1 MAFPLART
9 ERTMRTSTHSLPL
22 RPLASLLAGA
32 TALALAATAPARAA
46 DASPDTA
53 TATTS
58 DVAPS
63 DQVVVPQVERR
74 DVRKPKY
81 PSNDFEIGLFGG
93 TYSTQNFGT
102 AGVFGARLGYD
113 ITEDFF
119 VEATYGRTK
128 VSDKTF
134 RQVLPGGVFS
144 KGTETLSYYDL
155 DLGWNFLPGEIFI
168 DKNWAKASTMY
179 VVGGVGNTTFDSQRN
194 QTWNFGVGA
203 RLFLA
208 DWVALRADVRD
219 HIFSLDLLGKRSST
233 QNPELTLGVAF
244 FY

>member
-1 MAFPLART
+1 
-9 ERTMRTSTHSLPL
+9 MRTSSRFLTQR
-22 RPLASLLAGA
+22 RPALVAALA
-32 TALALAATAPARAA
+32 TALVLAAVAVAPATARAA

-53 TATTS
+53 TGTAS
-58 DVAPS
+58 DGAPT
-63 DQVVVPQVERR
+63 DQVIVPQVERR
-74 DVRKPKY
+74 DVHKPKY

-102 AGVFGARLGYD
+102 AGAFGGRLGYD

-128 VSDKTF
+128 VSDATF
-134 RQVLPGGVFS
+134 RQVLPGGVFT
-144 KGTETLSYYDL
+144 KEKETLSYYDI
-155 DLGWNFLPGEIFI
+155 DLGYNFLPGEIFI
-168 DKNWAKASTMY
+168 GKNWAKASTMY
-179 VVGGVGNTTFDSQRN
+179 VVAGVGNTTFDGQRN

-233 QNPELTLGVAF
+233 QNPELTLGVSF

>member
-1 MAFPLART
+1 MTAKSRSKTDSRPSNLAFAVRATLAT
-9 ERTMRTSTHSLPL
+9 
-22 RPLASLLAGA
+22 LAAACVLALLAHA
-32 TALALAATAPARAA
+32 EARAA
-46 DASPDTA
+46 DDAA
-53 TATTS
+53 AA
-58 DVAPS
+58 APP
-63 DQVVVPQVERR
+63 DQVIVPQVERR
-74 DVRKPKY
+74 DVHKPKY

-93 TYSTQNFGT
+93 TYSSQNFGT
-102 AGVFGARLGYD
+102 SGVYGARLGYD

-119 VEATYGRTK
+119 VEATYARSK

-168 DKNWAKASTMY
+168 GKNWAKASTMY
-179 VVGGVGNTTFDSQRN
+179 IVAGIGNTTFDGQRN
-194 QTWNFGVGA
+194 QTWNFGAGA